1 MTKDSAGASELSG
14 IHSSP
19 QEGYMKGIRE
29 WSNGLMFVVGLWVVA
44 LPTGGGDT
52 AAVAAG
58 PPSNHNPHDVFLD
71 PTPIWDKILPTAE
84 RFVILSAFGGAA
96 VRDNE
101 TGLVWE
107 KNPAARQGAT
117 SYLDA
122 IVLCQVAAKTGGRM
136 GWRLPTLPELSSLA
150 DGTNATPG
158 TLSLPP
164 GHPFSNV
171 TTSTGFLTFGTLET
185 SPAIFETTVI
195 KFTPGG
201 PGGVLPIDSQFAPKL
216 GLAVGTAWCV
226 RSGNPVQPQ

>member
-1 MTKDSAGASELSG
+1 
-14 IHSSP
+14 
-19 QEGYMKGIRE
+19 MKGIRE
-29 WSNGLMFVVGLWVVA
+29 WSNGLMFVVGLWVIMGA
-44 LPTGGGDT
+44 SLTGGGDT

-122 IVLCQVAAKTGGRM
+122 TVLCQVAKTGGRM
-136 GWRLPTLPELSSLA
+136 GWRLPTIPELSSLA

-171 TTSTGFLTFGTLET
+171 TASTVFFTLGTLET
-185 SPAIFETTVI
+185 SPSIFETTVI